1 VRRSSKL
8 YREFPHEA
16 ETGLPERAAIEHFLG
31 SRRGSS
37 MTRTGTSE
45 ARFPNLFGNLSG
57 ARYFLELAIIAAT
70 YFGIAETALLLPAI
84 NATATPLWPPT
95 GLMLETWSFNSQN
108 G

>member
-1 VRRSSKL
+1 
-8 YREFPHEA
+8 
-16 ETGLPERAAIEHFLG
+16 
-31 SRRGSS
+31 

-57 ARYFLELAIIAAT
+57 ARYFLELAITAAT

-95 GLMLETWSFNSQN
+95 GLALSLYFAAQRSNLACDFHRIN
-108 G
+108 FR